1 MSKEQYTRENFK
13 SSLLK
18 QIIIRVDFSTI
29 TDVKGFIM
37 KLKSEP
43 WLSRSFNGYRPIK
56 TNNINLQ
63 IDTKTIEDNRFIPIE
78 VKETGTIH
86 RFYDSLIEPI
96 QSTTMDIGSSFI
108 CIIIQCSEQYDK
120 IDPYLNIIADTMMVL
135 QQYDNYAHFERFGI
149 RKIDGNDYKNEN
161 EAYQTFEKNRF
172 IEDSGKV
179 LEGTLFKQVYTDI
192 FLSEKYNI
200 KVNLTRGLE
209 RLNNGMLRFVLD
221 TDGYVDESNFKEEDC
236 DSKDKIISLLKDRI
250 NEGLF
255 QIFKVYVTE
264 DFLNK
269 GKTKTGEIE

>member
-43 WLSRSFNGYRPIK
+43 WLSRSFDGYRPIK

-63 IDTKTIEDNRFIPIE
+63 IDTKTIEERFIPIE

-86 RFYDSLIEPI
+86 RFYDSLINPI

-108 CIIIQCSEQYDK
+108 CITIQCSEQYDK
-120 IDPYLNIIADTMMVL
+120 IDPYLNIIADTMVVL
-135 QQYDNYAHFERFGI
+135 QKYDNYAHFERFGI
-149 RKIDGNDYKNEN
+149 RKIDGNDYNNEDD
-161 EAYQTFEKNRF
+161 AYQTFEKNRF
-172 IEDSGKV
+172 IGDSGKV
-179 LEGTLFKQVYTDI
+179 LDGILFKQVYTDS
-192 FLSEKYNI
+192 FFSERHSI
-200 KVNLTRGLE
+200 KVNLTRCLE
-209 RLNNGMLRFVLD
+209 RLNNGKLRFVLD
-221 TDGYVDESNFKEEDC
+221 TDGYIDESNFKEKDC
-236 DSKDKIISLLKDRI
+236 DSKDKIIYLLKDRI

-264 DFLNK
+264 AFLSK
-269 GKTKTGEIE
+269 GKTKTGEIK

>member
-37 KLKSEP
+37 RLKSEP
-43 WLSRSFNGYRPIK
+43 WLSRCFNGYRPIK

-63 IDTKTIEDNRFIPIE
+63 IDTKTIEDRFIPIE
-78 VKETGTIH
+78 VKETETIH

-108 CIIIQCSEQYDK
+108 CITIQCSDQYDK
-120 IDPYLNIIADTMMVL
+120 IDSYLNIIADTMIVL
-135 QQYDNYAHFERFGI
+135 QKYDNYAHFERFGI
-149 RKIDGNDYKNEN
+149 RKIDGNDYNNEN

-172 IEDSGKV
+172 IEDGGNV
-179 LEGTLFKQVYTDI
+179 LERTLFKQVYTDI

-200 KVNLTRGLE
+200 KVNLTRSLE
-209 RLNNGMLRFVLD
+209 RLNNRMLRFVLD
-221 TDGYVDESNFKEEDC
+221 TDGYIDESNFKEGDC
-236 DSKDKIISLLKDRI
+236 DSKDKIIFLLKDRI

-255 QIFKVYVTE
+255 QIFKAYVTE
-264 DFLNK
+264 DF
-269 GKTKTGEIE
+269 